1 MDSEVKGLAILG
13 STGSIGRQ
21 TLDVVR
27 AFPGRFSVV
36 GLAAGYNLELL
47 GQQAQEFRPK
57 AVSCQGP
64 IDVLASGLPQ
74 GCSVA
79 SPEEVASH
87 PDVDMV
93 MAASVGQAG
102 LKPILAAIRAGKT
115 VALANK
121 EPVVM
126 AGDIIMGE
134 ARRCGV
140 DILPVD
146 SEPSAIWQCLRGE
159 DKDLSRVII
168 TASGGALRSRTPEEL
183 AAVTP
188 EEALKHPTWSMGR
201 KITIDS
207 ASLMNKGFEVIES
220 KWLFDLPWE
229 KIDVVVHHQSIIH
242 AMVEFADGSVKAQ
255 LSPPDMRMPIQ
266 HALFYPKRVENDA
279 LPRFNPAETAAL
291 TFEALDEAKYPCF
304 RLAVEA
310 GRKGLTYPAALSAAD
325 EVAVELFLDGAI
337 GFTVIPHLVEWVLSK
352 HDPAPS
358 PGWDDILE
366 ADAWARRT
374 ARTWPG

>member
-1 MDSEVKGLAILG
+1 MKGLAVLG

-27 AFPGRFSVV
+27 AFPGRFSVI

-87 PDVDMV
+87 PDVDIV

-266 HALFYPKRVENDA
+266 HAPL
-279 LPRFNPAETAAL
+279 LPQKGRERRPAPLQPSGDGCADL
-291 TFEALDEAKYPCF
+291 
-304 RLAVEA
+304 RGA
-310 GRKGLTYPAALSAAD
+310 GRGQVP
-325 EVAVELFLDGAI
+325 LF
-337 GFTVIPHLVEWVLSK
+337 P
-352 HDPAPS
+352 
-358 PGWDDILE
+358 PG
-366 ADAWARRT
+366 R
-374 ARTWPG
+374 